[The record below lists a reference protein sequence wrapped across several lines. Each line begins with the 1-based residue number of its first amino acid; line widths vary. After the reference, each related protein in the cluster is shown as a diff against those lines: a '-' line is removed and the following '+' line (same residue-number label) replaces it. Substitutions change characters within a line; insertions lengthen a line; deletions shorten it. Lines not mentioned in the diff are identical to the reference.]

1 MVAHMKKTT
10 LNIDEAIMARLKEE
24 AIRRKTTMGALV
36 EAGIRKILAEG
47 EAPAVVAGEL
57 PPLPIAN
64 MGEPLVDIAD
74 REALYEVLD
83 RERDERLYG
92 RPPGIAGERDAPGR
106 TRRELAVAEDPAPYD
121 AGEASE
127 TGTRGPAD
135 DD

>member
-47 EAPAVVAGEL
+47 EAPAPVAGDL
-57 PPLPIAN
+57 PPLPLYD
-64 MGEPLVDIAD
+64 MGEPLVDVAD
-74 REALYEVLD
+74 RDALYEVLD

-92 RPPGIAGERDAPGR
+92 AGQASTGGDAVSPARLR
-106 TRRELAVAEDPAPYD
+106 TAAEDVAPYD
-121 AGEASE
+121 AGGE
-127 TGTRGPAD
+127 TGDRTDGS
-135 DD
+135 